1 MMITIQERAILKAIA
16 DIYPKASSIKKLT
29 IATGK
34 ARNEVNELVEGL
46 KKLQLINTTNKDEVY
61 LLKDGKVEMAVME
74 PSERAKSDED
84 VRQKAKLAANNE
96 TASVK
101 ADVALAE
108 KSLNRQHLSAHHE
121 NHNKPNLSIVP
132 EVANTSVFEQLKDLE
147 QKLSAPSIVVE
158 SLTLKSAVLLQLS
171 KILAPDISEVLLE
184 VNEDLLRVGG
194 ESLPESA
201 A

>member
-34 ARNEVNELVEGL
+34 ARNEVDELVEGL
-46 KKLQLINTTNKDEVY
+46 KKLQLINTTSKDEVY

-84 VRQKAKLAANNE
+84 VRQKAKLAASNE

-108 KSLNRQHLSAHHE
+108 KSLNRQPLSAHHE

-132 EVANTSVFEQLKDLE
+132 EVSNTSVFEQLKDLE
-147 QKLSAPSIVVE
+147 QKLSAPSIAVE

-171 KILAPDISEVLLE
+171 KILAPDISEVLIE
-184 VNEDLLRVGG
+184 VNEDLLRAGG
-194 ESLPESA
+194 A